1 MNLNLILNSGH
12 QIGAA
17 LAMEHNMSRQ
27 LTIVSVTVE
36 DRTDGGIR
44 VSSRDL
50 PNLMLSGQK
59 KDAICAAIAPAIQA
73 ILERKGFKIVSV
85 KPGRAFAEVLK
96 DPSPREL
103 DMHIQQFVVELADAA

>member
-1 MNLNLILNSGH
+1 
-12 QIGAA
+12 
-17 LAMEHNMSRQ
+17 MSRQ
-27 LTIVSVTVE
+27 LTIVSVTLE

-50 PNLMLSGQK
+50 PNLLLSGIK

-73 ILERKGFKIVSV
+73 ILERKGLKIVSV
-85 KPGRAFAEVLK
+85 KPGKPFGEVLK

-103 DMHIQQFVVELADAA
+103 DMHIQQFVVELAEVA